1 MTEMNEPALIECFD
15 CGEPFSPARA
25 ALGYNLCLACG
36 EKAAR
41 QERTS
46 WCISLSGHKQGYTL
60 ITQKGQLKELN
71 KYAAS

>member
-25 ALGYNLCLACG
+25 APGYNLCLACG

-41 QERTS
+41 QARAG
-46 WCISLSGHKQGYTL
+46 WCIAPTHKGHYTR
-60 ITQKGQLKELN
+60 ITNKEELKHLNQKPR
-71 KYAAS
+71 